1 MNLLAANTWL
11 PSGQE
16 LRLFGP
22 ELILVAT
29 IVAVLV
35 VPLFIGR
42 RPLVVALLAV
52 LGAMTGLLVS
62 GRLAPYLAPGGEGA
76 LTPPGPTPL
85 VLVDAFSL
93 FFKMFILL
101 TLIAITWLWLIGA
114 AEERRPS
121 TSALGDNEAR
131 PLFAGPEF
139 FVLLLTSALGMM
151 LMVGTLN
158 LLLIVVAIEMA
169 SLPSYAIVAS
179 DKRSRLGAEAS
190 LKYVM
195 LGAAS
200 AAIMVYGVSL
210 LYGRFGTLDLPTVAA
225 RIARTPAD
233 ADLVFWLGLLALG
246 VGIAFKIA
254 AVPMHLWCPDVFE
267 GAPIEVTT
275 WLSVASKAAGL
286 GLLLRIVDAFS
297 AVPALTAAVM
307 PLSWAIG
314 VLAAVTCTVGNLAA
328 LRQESVKR
336 ILAYSSIAHAGYML
350 MAGAILIAPTGT
362 GIHTSAGMAA
372 VAAYL
377 LVYVTMNVGAF
388 GATALVAWQTGSDH
402 LSSFTGLGRRAPWI
416 ALPMAVCLFSLVGLP
431 PLGGF
436 AAKWF
441 LLVALGKSAAVQPWL
456 WALVTIAVLNTA
468 LSLYY
473 YVRIIRQMFLTEEP
487 VLPAVHAPAGGVVM
501 VNACAILLLLMGT
514 LWFSPLG
521 QRAQRFATGLFR
533 APVPVQLRE
542 ALPTADNDT
551 GSPPQTLVPS

>member
-1 MNLLAANTWL
+1 
-11 PSGQE
+11 
-16 LRLFGP
+16 
-22 ELILVAT
+22 
-29 IVAVLV
+29 
-35 VPLFIGR
+35 
-42 RPLVVALLAV
+42 
-52 LGAMTGLLVS
+52 
-62 GRLAPYLAPGGEGA
+62 
-76 LTPPGPTPL
+76 
-85 VLVDAFSL
+85 
-93 FFKMFILL
+93 
-101 TLIAITWLWLIGA
+101 
-114 AEERRPS
+114 
-121 TSALGDNEAR
+121 
-131 PLFAGPEF
+131 
-139 FVLLLTSALGMM
+139 M

-158 LLLIVVAIEMA
+158 LLVIVVAIEMA

-179 DKRSRLGAEAS
+179 DKGSRLGAEAS

-210 LYGRFGTLDLPTVAA
+210 LYGRFGTLDLPTIAA
-225 RIARTPAD
+225 RIAQTPAD

-286 GLLLRIVDAFS
+286 GLLLRIVNTFS
-297 AVPALTAAVM
+297 VVPALTAAVL
-307 PLSWAIG
+307 PLSWAVG

-350 MAGAILIAPTGT
+350 MAGAILIAPAG
-362 GIHTSAGMAA
+362 GSLQTSAAMAA

-473 YVRIIRQMFLTEEP
+473 YVRIIRQMFLTEDP
-487 VLPAVHAPAGGVVM
+487 ALPAVHAPAGGLVM
-501 VNACAILLLLMGT
+501 VNACAVLLLLLGT

-521 QRAQRFATGLFR
+521 QRAERFATGLFR
-533 APVPVQLRE
+533 APVPERLAGTEVPYSVQ
-542 ALPTADNDT
+542 T
-551 GSPPQTLVPS
+551 GHMSAPPVLQ

>member
-29 IVAVLV
+29 IVAILV
-35 VPLFIGR
+35 VPLFVGR

-52 LGAMTGLLVS
+52 LGAMTGLMAS
-62 GRLAPYLAPGGEGA
+62 GRLAPYLAAGGQGA
-76 LTPPGPTPL
+76 LTPPGPTAL
-85 VLVDAFSL
+85 VLVDVFSL

-121 TSALGDNEAR
+121 TSALDDEAR

-210 LYGRFGTLDLPTVAA
+210 LYGRFGTLDLPTIAA
-225 RIARTPAD
+225 RIARMPTD
-233 ADLVFWLGLLALG
+233 ADLVFWLGMLALG

-286 GLLLRIVDAFS
+286 GLLLRIVDTFS

-314 VLAAVTCTVGNLAA
+314 VLAAITCTVGNLAA

-350 MAGAILIAPTGT
+350 MAGAILVAPVGT
-362 GIHTSAGMAA
+362 GIQTSAGMAA

-487 VLPAVHAPAGGVVM
+487 VLPALHAPAGGVVM

-521 QRAQRFATGLFR
+521 ERAERFATGLFR
-533 APVPVQLRE
+533 APVPMQQASTE
-542 ALPTADNDT
+542 
-551 GSPPQTLVPS
+551 VPSLAQTAKKPAPAVLQ